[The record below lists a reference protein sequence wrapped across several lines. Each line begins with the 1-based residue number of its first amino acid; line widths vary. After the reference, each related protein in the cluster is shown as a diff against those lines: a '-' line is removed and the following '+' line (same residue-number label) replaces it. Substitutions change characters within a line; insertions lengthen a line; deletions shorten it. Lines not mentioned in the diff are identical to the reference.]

1 MEMRN
6 FRAVV
11 ALFAV
16 ATLSSPA
23 SAQRGATQAPG
34 PDPLASIPRAIDMVG
49 KPSSEMADFLNRYSA
64 DQTSLAR
71 RYDAPD
77 SPLQRKR
84 MREFYQ
90 GWRTRLTE
98 GDFGKLKQEGRVGY
112 VVL

>member
-1 MEMRN
+1 MQMRS
-6 FRAVV
+6 FPAVI

-34 PDPLASIPRAIDMVG
+34 PDPLASIPRAIDLVG
-49 KPSSEMADFLNRYSA
+49 KPASELADLLNRYNA

-77 SPLQRKR
+77 SPLQRTR
-84 MREFYQ
+84 MRAFYS
-90 GWRTRLTE
+90 GWRTRASACAE
-98 GDFGKLKQEGRVGY
+98 AG
-112 VVL
+112 